1 MQTFR
6 IPYGCGF
13 CTFDVEDARVQGI
26 LTPRKQLEHSFDS
39 ISQDEIVRQALS
51 HPVGSQ
57 RLCEI
62 ARGKKNIL
70 VITSDHTRPMPSR
83 ITLPLLLEEL
93 RRKNPTCDVR
103 ILVATG
109 MHRAMTLEEQ
119 SRRFGEDIVRNENII
134 VHNAFDDAEMVDLG
148 VLPSGGRLRVNRLVK
163 WAELV
168 VAEGFIEPHFFAGFS
183 GGRKS
188 ILPGI
193 AARETIVHNH
203 NAQFIASAH
212 ARQGILAENPI
223 HRDMIFAAEQAKLA
237 FILNVLLDEN
247 KQIAAAFAGNLN
259 DAHEAGCRACLAH
272 ARVPLVSAD
281 IVVTSNGGYP
291 LDQNFYQCVKS
302 LTAAE
307 RCVRQGGCII
317 LCAAMEDGHGG
328 AGFFHWFADRPG
340 PESVLSDIETI
351 PPEETL
357 PDQWQAQILARVM
370 LRAHCI
376 IVTGEENRAFIEA
389 MHLEWAATARQ
400 ALESA
405 ARRMGADSTVTVI
418 PNGVEVIVGEEV

>member
-148 VLPSGGRLRVNRLVK
+148 VLPSGGRLRVNRQVK
-163 WAELV
+163 
-168 VAEGFIEPHFFAGFS
+168 
-183 GGRKS
+183 
-188 ILPGI
+188 
-193 AARETIVHNH
+193 
-203 NAQFIASAH
+203 
-212 ARQGILAENPI
+212 
-223 HRDMIFAAEQAKLA
+223 
-237 FILNVLLDEN
+237 
-247 KQIAAAFAGNLN
+247 
-259 DAHEAGCRACLAH
+259 
-272 ARVPLVSAD
+272 
-281 IVVTSNGGYP
+281 
-291 LDQNFYQCVKS
+291 
-302 LTAAE
+302 
-307 RCVRQGGCII
+307 
-317 LCAAMEDGHGG
+317 
-328 AGFFHWFADRPG
+328 
-340 PESVLSDIETI
+340 
-351 PPEETL
+351 
-357 PDQWQAQILARVM
+357 
-370 LRAHCI
+370 
-376 IVTGEENRAFIEA
+376 
-389 MHLEWAATARQ
+389 
-400 ALESA
+400 
-405 ARRMGADSTVTVI
+405 
-418 PNGVEVIVGEEV
+418 